1 MLDRRHFLK
10 NIGATGAVS
19 FAAGAGI
26 LSTLGQSTAYAADV
40 SGYKALVCLFFLGGQ
55 DSFDT
60 VLPYDQPSLDRLA
73 EIRPGLFS
81 DYARQNGGSSRD
93 QSRLLALNPS
103 NAAGLGSRQFALP
116 EALSPLKSLFDSG
129 DAAIIGNVGPLIEPL
144 SRDEYQSKS
153 KPRPRRLFSHNDQQ
167 STWVSSATEGETIGW
182 GGKLADAVNASSA
195 NSNPAFSAISASGQ
209 SVFLSGQNTQPYALT
224 SGGPAQVNGLHN
236 YRSALLGTGSENDT
250 AVQMLDEHYRAMG
263 PQRANLFE
271 RDIAT
276 IAERAFSSNDQY
288 RSALENAAEL
298 TTVFPNTSIGRQLRD
313 IANTINVK
321 SDLGMNRQVFYAA
334 TGGFDTHSNQANQLA
349 SRHTQYADAIA
360 AFHAAT
366 VEMGVQNDV
375 TLFTASDFG
384 RTLIDN
390 GDGTDHG
397 WGAHHFVV
405 GGGVQG
411 NAIYGDMPL
420 YDLETETDAGKGRLI
435 PTTSVEQYAA
445 TLGKWFGLS
454 DAELLSALPALSN
467 FASRDLG
474 FMGGASV

>member
-1 MLDRRHFLK
+1 MLNRRHFLK
-10 NIGATGAVS
+10 NISATGAVS

-26 LSTLGQSTAYAADV
+26 LSTLGQSTAYAADT
-40 SGYKALVCLFFLGGQ
+40 SGYKALVCLFLLGGQ

-73 EIRPGLFS
+73 EVRAGLFAN
-81 DYARQNGGSSRD
+81 YAGQSGGSSRD
-93 QSRLLALNPS
+93 QSRLLALNPN
-103 NAAGLGSRQFALP
+103 NAASLGARQFALP
-116 EALSPLKSLFDSG
+116 EALSPLKALFDSG
-129 DAAIIGNVGPLIEPL
+129 DAAIIGNVGPLVEPL
-144 SRDEYQSKS
+144 NKTQYDDRSKQ
-153 KPRPRRLFSHNDQQ
+153 RPPRLFSHNDQQ
-167 STWVSSATEGETIGW
+167 STWVSSSTEGETIGW
-182 GGKLADAVNASSA
+182 GGKLADAANATSA
-195 NSNPAFSAISASGQ
+195 NANPAFSAISASGQ
-209 SVFLSGQNTQPYALT
+209 AVFLSGQNTQPYALT
-224 SGGPAQVNGLHN
+224 SGGPVQVNGLHN
-236 YRSALLGTGSENDT
+236 RGSALLGTGSNNER
-250 AVQMLDEHYRAMG
+250 AEQMLDEHYRAMG
-263 PQRANLFE
+263 SQRANLFE
-271 RDIAT
+271 RDIAS

-288 RSALENAAEL
+288 RTALDGAAEL
-298 TTVFPNTSIGRQLRD
+298 TTEFPNTSIGRQLRD
-313 IANTINVK
+313 IANTVNVK
-321 SDLGMNRQVFYAA
+321 SELGMSRQVFYAA
-334 TGGFDTHSNQANQLA
+334 TGGFDTHDNQANQLA

-397 WGAHHFVV
+397 WGAHHFIV

-411 NAIYGDMPL
+411 NNIYGEMPI

-454 DAELLSALPALSN
+454 DSELLAALPALSN
-467 FASRDLG
+467 FAQRDLG
-474 FMGGASV
+474 FMGGASA